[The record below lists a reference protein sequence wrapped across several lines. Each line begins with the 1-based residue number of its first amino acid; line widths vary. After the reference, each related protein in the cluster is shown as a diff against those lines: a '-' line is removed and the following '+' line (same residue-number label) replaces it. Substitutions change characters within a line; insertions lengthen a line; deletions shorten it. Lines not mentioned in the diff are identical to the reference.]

1 MKRICKHPTVYRD
14 YHIEEKFEA
23 GLVLKGSEVKSL
35 RSGKASIKESYVVA
49 RRGAANLL
57 GSYIAP
63 YEAAGVD
70 GHDPKRDRKLLLKKR
85 EIDKLTGKTQ
95 IRGYTIVPT
104 ALYFRGG
111 FAKVE
116 IALAK
121 GKKLYDK
128 RSDIKKRE
136 ADREMERAMK
146 RGAGRK
152 R

>member
-1 MKRICKHPTVYRD
+1 MKQVCKHPTVYRD

-35 RSGKASIKESYVVA
+35 RSGKASIKESYVIA
-49 RRGAANLL
+49 RGGEANLV

-63 YEAAGVD
+63 YEAAGVLD
-70 GHDPKRDRKLLLKKR
+70 HDPNRSRKLLLKKR
-85 EIDKLTGKTQ
+85 EIDKLTDKTQ
-95 IRGYTIVPT
+95 AKGYTLIPT
-104 ALYFRGG
+104 AIYFRGG

-116 IALAK
+116 VALAK

-128 RSDIKKRE
+128 RADIKRRE

-146 RGAGRK
+146 RGRRGR
-152 R
+152 

>member
-1 MKRICKHPTVYRD
+1 MKRVCKHPTVHRD

-23 GLVLKGSEVKSL
+23 GLVLTGSEVKSL
-35 RSGKASIKESYVVA
+35 RNGKASIKESYAIVRTGEVE
-49 RRGAANLL
+49 LV

-63 YEAAGVD
+63 YQAAGVFD
-70 GHDPKRDRKLLLKKR
+70 HDPNRSRKLLLKKR
-85 EIDKLTGKTQ
+85 EINRLIGKTQ
-95 IRGYTIVPT
+95 MKGYTLVPT
-104 ALYFRGG
+104 AIYFRGG

-116 IALAK
+116 IAVAK

-146 RGAGRK
+146 RALK
-152 R
+152 RR

>member
-1 MKRICKHPTVYRD
+1 MKKVCTHPTVNRD

-23 GLVLKGSEVKSL
+23 GIVLTGPEVKSL
-35 RSGKASIKESYVVA
+35 RAGKASIKESYAVA
-49 RRGAANLL
+49 RAGEVSLV

-63 YEAAGVD
+63 YEAAGALD
-70 GHDPKRDRKLLLKKR
+70 QDPNRSRKLLLKKR
-85 EIDKLTGKTQ
+85 EINKLIGKTQ
-95 IRGYTIVPT
+95 MKGYTLVPT
-104 ALYFRGG
+104 AMYFRGG

-128 RSDIKKRE
+128 RSDIKRRE

-146 RGAGRK
+146 RGAK
-152 R
+152 RR